1 MAVESLTLDKSKDF
15 AIRIVNLYKYLS
27 KDKHE
32 FILSKQLL
40 RCGTSI
46 GANLSEAIY
55 GISRNDF
62 LAKVYISLKECA
74 ETKYWLEILQKTGYL
89 SENEFKSIDEDCTE
103 LIKLLTST
111 VKTIRKN
118 NESIKGISQ
127 EASSTI

>member
-1 MAVESLTLDKSKDF
+1 MAVESLTLEKSKDF
-15 AIRIVNLYKYLS
+15 AIRIVKLYKYL

-40 RCGTSI
+40 RSGTSI

-74 ETKYWLEILQKTGYL
+74 ETKYWLEILYRTGYL
-89 SENEFKSIDEDCTE
+89 SDNEYTSIDEDCTE

-111 VKTIRKN
+111 AKTTRQNDKDQ
-118 NESIKGISQ
+118 GMG
-127 EASSTI
+127 